1 MEPVKTEVPWPLLFC
16 TNAASGKYVPD
27 ANLDIMKAP
36 FAVSEKP
43 DQKISAQRGQRKN
56 KTSIINQK
64 NELA

>member
-43 DQKISAQRGQRKN
+43 DQKISAQRGKG
-56 KTSIINQK
+56 KTRPQLLTKKTN
-64 NELA
+64 